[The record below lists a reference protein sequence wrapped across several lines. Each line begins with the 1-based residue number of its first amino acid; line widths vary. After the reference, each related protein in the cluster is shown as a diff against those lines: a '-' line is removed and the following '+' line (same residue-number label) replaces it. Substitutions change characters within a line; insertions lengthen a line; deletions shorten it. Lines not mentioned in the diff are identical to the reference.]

1 MLLACQT
8 IVLCPQYNTTFS
20 GYCWLTEMG
29 GVEGFALQEAFV
41 LLLVRA
47 AKPPAREAKEKF
59 LGGQRP
65 PHPQLASLPAVSP
78 PVGAAGTLIGAGR
91 TPRRRAT
98 CALLLEPSAINV
110 SRCSRCPGSPR
121 RGTRCV
127 SRSRPAAPGAGCWS
141 GGRAS
146 RRRVPW
152 PPASPRR
159 CGGYRR
165 LGARSSRA
173 AARNRRRRPRASG
186 YGRCARCYR
195 SEPERR
201 RPWGDAQRAPGLPKP
216 LHRVGPVIEFSLP
229 FEGNER
235 GDCMGRNDATTLLK
249 PGFSRAIS
257 IPTRVGRSGGR
268 SPPDSILSGGAR
280 GGFAAPGTPTE

>member
-20 GYCWLTEMG
+20 GYCWLTQMG
-29 GVEGFALQEAFV
+29 GVEGFALQ
-41 LLLVRA
+41 
-47 AKPPAREAKEKF
+47 EAKEKF

-78 PVGAAGTLIGAGR
+78 PLGAAGTLIVAGR

-98 CALLLEPSAINV
+98 CALLIEPSAINV

-146 RRRVPW
+146 RRGVPW
-152 PPASPRR
+152 PRASPRR

-165 LGARSSRA
+165 LG
-173 AARNRRRRPRASG
+173 
-186 YGRCARCYR
+186 
-195 SEPERR
+195 
-201 RPWGDAQRAPGLPKP
+201 
-216 LHRVGPVIEFSLP
+216 
-229 FEGNER
+229 
-235 GDCMGRNDATTLLK
+235 
-249 PGFSRAIS
+249 
-257 IPTRVGRSGGR
+257 
-268 SPPDSILSGGAR
+268 
-280 GGFAAPGTPTE
+280 